1 MYTLYY
7 SPATASFAVHW
18 MLIELGV
25 PHELRLV
32 DLESRAHKTPEYLA
46 LNPAGVVPTLLID
59 GKPHTECAALL
70 LTLADRH
77 ATAQLA
83 PAIGTDERAAY
94 YQWAFYCANTLQPAF
109 RTWFYADEAAG
120 AAAAEAAK
128 EHARVRL
135 EAQFARVDS
144 QLAASGPYLLGS
156 QLRAVDL
163 LLTMLFRWSRNMPRP
178 ATQWPAIAAYV
189 GRMRS
194 LPSFRTL
201 NAREGLTDWV

>member
-7 SPATASFAVHW
+7 APATASFAVHW
-18 MLIELGV
+18 MLIELGAE
-25 PHELRLV
+25 HELRRL
-32 DLESRAHKTPEYLA
+32 DLEAREHKSPQYLA

-59 GKPHTECAALL
+59 GQPHTECAALL

-77 ATAQLA
+77 PAAGLA
-83 PAIGTDERAAY
+83 PQLGSAERIDY

-109 RTWFYADEAAG
+109 RAWFYPDEPAG
-120 AAAAEAAK
+120 AAAAAATQ
-128 EHARVRL
+128 EQARRRL
-135 EAQFARVDS
+135 EAEFARIDAV
-144 QLAASGPYLLGS
+144 LAAGGPYLLGP

-163 LLTMLFRWSRNMPRP
+163 LLTMLMRWSRNMPVP

-189 GRMRS
+189 ARMRA

-201 NAREGLTDWV
+201 NAREGLTDWQ